1 MLLRKSFLGL
11 VLLASSALA
20 KAQSGPCLSVPVD
33 MQERLQEATRVVYGT
48 ETDRFCTW
56 DDDEKILVTLH
67 AIDVVYTWKG
77 DISRRIWVLTEGGQL
92 GSLGRRVSGAAQI
105 AVGQK
110 GAWMLKP
117 VEYRSFAKSRIAE
130 VYELVSGP
138 QGMVWEQ
145 DQNLSDCWGTVAPDW
160 VSFQTQHLGA
170 FDHFSIA
177 RPAEQANDPN
187 VQSRANTS
195 ISSMGPN
202 PIIGGVETLTIKGSG
217 FGASQGNSYVSF
229 ARDGVN
235 YYDANT
241 AKGFVYKSWSDTKI
255 EVEVPETYSGKVRVY
270 VNGVYAESAS
280 NLSVKANVGLAT
292 VNPREYFHLW
302 NLNENGGHT
311 WYMRRDLYNNAE
323 ARACIEGVFAEFR
336 CKTGVNYTLTRQPT
350 WVKSDLGDGVN
361 ALMFDSVGYE
371 LPNGV
376 VAYYEQL
383 WYSCILGGRTFYY
396 VVGQELRI
404 SNRFDYYYGKGKI
417 PQGKNAKLSYVLFHE
432 LGHSLQLG
440 HVNEDGESM
449 HPVVQA
455 LPADNWNMRD
465 TLTTYD
471 VKAGGYLVQE
481 SQQFDFRACGVSPMS
496 TISNCADV
504 YGENAGLQPTKPGL
518 SMRIVPNPSD
528 RQAELMVEAA
538 PNKDLQLSIV
548 NSMGQVV
555 YESPWNGASTSL
567 PALPSGLYFV
577 SLTGG
582 ELYGLV
588 RWVVH

>member
-1 MLLRKSFLGL
+1 MKLARIGIVCFLSFLASK
-11 VLLASSALA
+11 LAAQTTPCALSPIA
-20 KAQSGPCLSVPVD
+20 VEDRISES
-33 MQERLQEATRVVYGT
+33 EEAVWAE
-48 ETDRFCTW
+48 ETQRFCTW
-56 DDDEKILVTLH
+56 DDQHNSLVTLH
-67 AIDVVYTWKG
+67 KM
-77 DISRRIWVLTEGGQL
+77 DIKHRWNGSSTAEQIWVLTEGGQL
-92 GSLGRRVSGAAQI
+92 GSLGRNVYGAAQI
-105 AVGQK
+105 NPGQQ
-110 GAWMLKP
+110 GVFLLKKVTGRTFETQNLP
-117 VEYRSFAKSRIAE
+117 I
-130 VYELVSGP
+130 VYELVCGP
-138 QGMVWEQ
+138 QGQFSLVEGEMV
-145 DQNLSDCWGTVAPDW
+145 DCWGKVSSSFAAFQEQYFSQSSPMALESPSAVHSTV
-160 VSFQTQHLGA
+160 H
-170 FDHFSIA
+170 
-177 RPAEQANDPN
+177 
-187 VQSRANTS
+187 SRANASITS
-195 ISSMGPN
+195 MSPN
-202 PIIGGVETLTIKGSG
+202 PIIGGMQTLTIEGSG
-217 FGASQGNSYVSF
+217 FGSSQGNSYVSF

-235 YYDANT
+235 YFDANT
-241 AKGFVYKSWSDTKI
+241 AKGFVYKSWSDSKI

-270 VNGVYAESAS
+270 VNGIYGESADV
-280 NLSVKANVGLAT
+280 LHVKANVGTAT
-292 VNPREYFHLW
+292 LNPREYFHLW

-311 WYMRRDLYNNAE
+311 WYMRRDLYNNTE

-404 SNRFDYYYGKGKI
+404 SKRFDYYYGKGSI

-465 TLTTYD
+465 TLTTFD
-471 VKAGGYLVQE
+471 VKAGRYLVQE

-504 YGENAGLQPTKPGL
+504 YGENAGLSL
-518 SMRIVPNPSD
+518 STARLTMSVLPNPSHGRAEIMIHVD
-528 RQAELMVEAA
+528 RPDALELNILNASGQQVYQASLQDKQHLL
-538 PNKDLQLSIV
+538 PN
-548 NSMGQVV
+548 
-555 YESPWNGASTSL
+555 
-567 PALPSGLYFV
+567 LPSGLYFISV
-577 SLTGG
+577 SGD
-582 ELYGLV
+582 ELLGFT
-588 RWVVH
+588 RWVVD